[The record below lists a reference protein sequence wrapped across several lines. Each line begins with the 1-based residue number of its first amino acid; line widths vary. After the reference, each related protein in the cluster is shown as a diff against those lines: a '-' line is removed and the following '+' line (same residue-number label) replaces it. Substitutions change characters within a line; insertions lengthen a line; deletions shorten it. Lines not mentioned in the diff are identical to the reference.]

1 MKETA
6 TVRNKMQKLQRDLE
20 YYSRQY
26 YVYDR
31 SEISDYEYDAMFRE
45 LQELEAAYPAFADPN
60 SPTRRVGGEALTKF
74 APAEHHVPLGSLTDV
89 FSYDELS
96 DFIRKADG
104 EVGKDA
110 YFSAEPKIDGLSVAL
125 TYREGRLVRG
135 ATRGNGLI
143 GENVTENLR
152 TIRSIPLSLPESL
165 DFVVRGEVYMPRDVF
180 CTLNRRREEK
190 GEPLFANPRNAAAGS
205 LRQLDSRVTASRAL
219 DIFIF
224 NLQEGSL
231 YPDRREEDSHTA
243 LLDRLSELGFHV
255 LERRERLRGFAEI
268 QRYVAALGEARS
280 ELSYDI
286 DGAVLKLDSL
296 ALRRRMGEGTS
307 TPNWAVAFKYP
318 PEEKESKLLDI
329 TVQVGRTGVLTPNAV
344 LEPVRLAGTTV
355 SRATLHN
362 IDFITERDI
371 RIGDTV
377 VVRKAGEI
385 IPEIVRSLPEKRMGE
400 ETPFIMPPVCP
411 SCGEPTV
418 RDEEAAVRCK
428 NPDCPAQRARQIE
441 HFASKGAMDIDG
453 LGPRIVSMLLKEEKI
468 RDSADLYLLTPAML
482 TDLPGFGEK
491 SAENLCASIARSKAA
506 GLERLLYA
514 LGIRQVGEV
523 AAAAVAAK
531 AGELFRLFE
540 MTREEL
546 CEIGDIGQITA
557 DNIVSYFATD
567 HARRRAERFREMGLT
582 LTAKAEKKG
591 EALAGLTFVITG
603 TLPSMGREEAKKLIA
618 ENGGKASSSVSKKTS
633 YLLCGADAGS
643 KLTDAQRL
651 GIPVIG
657 EEEFLRMIGR

>member
-6 TVRNKMQKLQRDLE
+6 TIRNKMQKLQRDLE

-45 LQELEAAYPAFADPN
+45 LQELEAAYPVFADPN

-143 GENVTENLR
+143 GEDVTENLR

-385 IPEIVRSLPEKRMGE
+385 IPEIVRSLPEKRTGE

-603 TLPSMGREEAKKLIA
+603 TLPSMGREEAKKLIT